1 MSFPMKDGVAVITGA
16 GSGIGRALSLDLAER
31 GSHLALADR
40 NAESLHETAQRA
52 RQRGIKVTE
61 HVLDVADE
69 GALTALPDAVV
80 AEHGR
85 ATMLFNNAGVAL
97 AGTFEQTD
105 LKDFEWLFDIN
116 FWGPVRLT
124 KALLPV
130 LRKQPAAH
138 IVNISSLYGLIA
150 PPGQTAYAAAKF
162 AVRGFSESLRHE
174 LAGSNISLSVV
185 HPGGVATSI
194 AKSARIPDAVAA
206 TIDPARR
213 ARMEKLL
220 SLPPEDA
227 AAIILR
233 GVETRAPRILVGS
246 DAKRIDILQRIRPG
260 TYWKTVEKKLER
272 EAAKKS

>member
-40 NAESLHETAQRA
+40 NAEPLYETAQRA

-61 HVLDVADE
+61 HVLDVADKD
-69 GALTALPDAVV
+69 ALVALPEAVV
-80 AEHGR
+80 SEHGR

-97 AGTFEQTD
+97 GGTFEQTD

-124 KALLPV
+124 KAFLPV
-130 LRKQPAAH
+130 LRQQPAAH

-194 AKSARIPDAVAA
+194 AKNARIPDAVAA

-260 TYWKTVEKKLER
+260 TYWKIVEKKLER
-272 EAAKKS
+272 EAAKKG

>member
-1 MSFPMKDGVAVITGA
+1 MNFPMKDGVAVITGA

-40 NAESLHETAQRA
+40 NAEPLHETAQRA
-52 RQRGIKVTE
+52 RQRGIKVSE
-61 HVLDVADE
+61 HVLDVADSE
-69 GALTALPDAVV
+69 AVAALPETVV
-80 AEHGR
+80 SEHGR

-124 KALLPV
+124 KAFLPI

-213 ARMEKLL
+213 ARMEKML

-260 TYWKTVEKKLER
+260 TYWKIVEKRLER
-272 EAAKKS
+272 EAAKR

>member
-1 MSFPMKDGVAVITGA
+1 MNFPIKDGVAVITGA

-40 NAESLHETAQRA
+40 NAEPLHETAQRA

-61 HVLDVADE
+61 HVLDVADA
-69 GALTALPDAVV
+69 GALAALPDAVV

-124 KALLPV
+124 KAFLPV
-130 LRKQPAAH
+130 LREQPTAH
-138 IVNISSLYGLIA
+138 IVNISSLYGLVA

-206 TIDPARR
+206 TLDPVRR
-213 ARMEKLL
+213 AKMERML

-227 AAIILR
+227 ASIILR
-233 GVETRAPRILVGS
+233 GVEARAPRILVGS
-246 DAKRIDILQRIRPG
+246 DAKRIDVLQRLMPA
-260 TYWKTVEKKLER
+260 TYWKVVQKRFDKEM
-272 EAAKKS
+272 AKP

>member
-1 MSFPMKDGVAVITGA
+1 MTFPMKDGVAVITGA

-40 NAESLHETAQRA
+40 NAEPLHETAQRA
-52 RQRGIKVTE
+52 RQRGIKVSE
-61 HVLDVADE
+61 HVLDVADA
-69 GALTALPDAVV
+69 GALAALPAAVV

-124 KALLPV
+124 KAFLPE

-162 AVRGFSESLRHE
+162 AVRGFSEALRHE
-174 LAGSNISLSVV
+174 LEGSTIGLSVV

-194 AKSARIPDAVAA
+194 ARNARVPDAVAP
-206 TIDPARR
+206 TLDPARR
-213 ARMEKLL
+213 ARMEKML

-233 GVETRAPRILVGS
+233 GVEMRAPRILVGS
-246 DAKRIDILQRIRPG
+246 DAKRIDLLQRFRPG
-260 TYWKTVEKKLER
+260 TYWKTVQKRIEKEL
-272 EAAKKS
+272 AKG